1 MSTVLAAAASSGA
14 HENLSSDFDRSPLVV
29 FYEMTQ
35 ACDLVCQHCRACAQK
50 FADHGELGRDSARQL
65 IDQLTE
71 FPQPPLLVL
80 TGGDPFKRRDI
91 FSVVE
96 YAAKAGLEVAITP
109 SATPLVS
116 SHGLRRLR
124 DAGVARVALSLDGA
138 HDRTHDAFRGVEG
151 SFDRTLEI
159 LITANVLGI
168 PTQVNTTVTPQN
180 VAELDVLADLLA
192 GLEIVLW
199 SVFFLVPTGR
209 AAGLPRLTAEGCEQV
224 FERLLFHARRQPYA
238 IKTTEAPHYRRFA
251 AIERRDAAPGATARV
266 HRSRGYGV
274 NDGRGVMFVGHTGKV
289 YPSGFLPLECGQFPR
304 DHLVET
310 YQQSPV
316 FLALRD
322 ADRLGGKCGQC
333 EFRKL
338 CGGSRARAYAVTG
351 DFLAQEPDCAYQPG
365 SGTNRLEGGAAR
377 QLARNVDE
385 AGINYV

>member
-1 MSTVLAAAASSGA
+1 MSPVLAAAASSA
-14 HENLSSDFDRSPLVV
+14 AEKYSSRDFDHSPLVV
-29 FYEMTQ
+29 FHEMTQ

-50 FADHGELGRDSARQL
+50 FGDPHELSQAAVRQL

-91 FSVVE
+91 FPVVE
-96 YAAKAGLEVAITP
+96 YAAQAGLEVAITP
-109 SATPLVS
+109 SATPLVTPAA
-116 SHGLRRLR
+116 LRRLR
-124 DAGVARVALSLDGA
+124 DAGIARVALSLDGA
-138 HDRTHDAFRGVEG
+138 REQTHDAFRGVEG

-168 PTQVNTTVTPQN
+168 PTQVNTTVTPHN
-180 VAELDVLADLLA
+180 VAELDDLADVLA

-209 AAGLPRLTAEGCEQV
+209 AAAMPRLNAEECEQV
-224 FERLLFHARRQPYA
+224 FERLMFQARRQPYA
-238 IKTTEAPHYRRFA
+238 IKTTEAPHFRRFA
-251 AIERRDAAPGATARV
+251 ALERRETVPAAGPAAGVR
-266 HRSRGYGV
+266 RSRGYGV

-304 DHLVET
+304 DHLVQT
-310 YQQSPV
+310 YQHSPV

-351 DFLAQEPDCAYQPG
+351 DYLAQEPDCAYQPG
-365 SGTNRLEGGAAR
+365 AGTNGWHGRAIRHGE
-377 QLARNVDE
+377 N
-385 AGINYV
+385 